1 MEQIDMKLQR
11 AILHTKVSRNSLI
24 KAIKGRKERKII
36 QAYMEAWDGVRVT
49 VSTSSTTPGE
59 YSVVGWPPE
68 EEEKAREA
76 IYLMEQDPMFGQ
88 YINDR
93 EGFEADWKSGE
104 WCPSGSIIFPPEMV
118 EIISGKE

>member
-11 AILHTKVSRNSLI
+11 AILHTEVSRNSLI

-36 QAYMEAWDGVRVT
+36 RAYMKAWDGVRVT
-49 VSTSSTTPGE
+49 VSTSSTAPGE

-68 EEEKAREA
+68 EEERAKEA

-93 EGFEADWKSGE
+93 EGFEADWESGK
-104 WCPSGSIIFPPEMV
+104 WSPSGSIIFPPEMV